1 MEMGLNG
8 RTVIITGASRNIGRR
23 GAELFAEEG
32 CNLAICTSTK
42 MDQLAETAA
51 ECEKRGASVMTM
63 QVDVSNEGQVNEFIT
78 KTAEKFGRI
87 DVLVNNAVFRSEG
100 DLLTMDVENWKRNI
114 EVNIDGPFYM
124 CRAAVPYMIERK
136 WGRII
141 NFSSAVVPMGRPNYL
156 HYVSSKAGVQGLS
169 RAMAREVGD
178 FNITVNAILPGATV
192 TEVARETVSPEQMKA
207 MIQSRCIKRP
217 QEVSDLT
224 GVVGFLCSKEADFI
238 TGQSFVVDGGLTV
251 T

>member
-1 MEMGLNG
+1 MES
-8 RTVIITGASRNIGRR
+8 VICITGASQGIGRALATYFNDR
-23 GAELFAEEG
+23 GHRVFNLDVKLPADGSNSFETWLLDITDEEACG
-32 CNLAICTSTK
+32 RIFDSI
-42 MDQLAETAA
+42 
-51 ECEKRGASVMTM
+51 
-63 QVDVSNEGQVNEFIT
+63 GQGH
-78 KTAEKFGRI
+78 GRI
-87 DVLVNNAVFRSEG
+87 DVLINCASIFST
-100 DLLTMDVENWKRNI
+100 LTMKPFWEI
-114 EVNIDGPFYM
+114 ESSDWDQVINVNLKGTFNTCKKALPWL
-124 CRAAVPYMIERK
+124 K
-136 WGRII
+136 KSSTGRII

>member
-1 MEMGLNG
+1 MES
-8 RTVIITGASRNIGRR
+8 VICITGASQGIGRALATYFNDR
-23 GAELFAEEG
+23 GHRVF
-32 CNLAICTSTK
+32 NLDVKLPADGSNSFETSLLDIT
-42 MDQLAETAA
+42 DDRA
-51 ECEKRGASVMTM
+51 CGRIFDSI
-63 QVDVSNEGQVNEFIT
+63 GQSH
-78 KTAEKFGRI
+78 GRI
-87 DVLVNNAVFRSEG
+87 DVLINCASIFST
-100 DLLTMDVENWKRNI
+100 LTMKPFWEI
-114 EVNIDGPFYM
+114 ESSDWDQVINVNLKGTFNTCKKALPWL
-124 CRAAVPYMIERK
+124 K
-136 WGRII
+136 KSSTGRII

-224 GVVGFLCSKEADFI
+224 GMVGFLCSKEADFV
-238 TGQSFVVDGGLTV
+238 TGQSFVVDGGLTFN
-251 T
+251 

>member
-1 MEMGLNG
+1 MEL
-8 RTVIITGASRNIGRR
+8 VICITGASQGIGRALATYFNDR
-23 GAELFAEEG
+23 GHRVFNLDVKLPADESNPFETSLLDITDEEACG
-32 CNLAICTSTK
+32 RIFDSIG
-42 MDQLAETAA
+42 QGHG
-51 ECEKRGASVMTM
+51 R
-63 QVDVSNEGQVNEFIT
+63 VDVLINCASIFST
-78 KTAEKFGRI
+78 
-87 DVLVNNAVFRSEG
+87 
-100 DLLTMDVENWKRNI
+100 LTMKPFWEI
-114 EVNIDGPFYM
+114 ESSDWDEVINVNLKGTFNTCKKALPWL
-124 CRAAVPYMIERK
+124 K
-136 WGRII
+136 KSSTGRII

>member
-1 MEMGLNG
+1 MES
-8 RTVIITGASRNIGRR
+8 VICITGASQGIGRALATYFNDR
-23 GAELFAEEG
+23 GHRVFNLDIKLPADGSNSFETLLLDITNEEACG
-32 CNLAICTSTK
+32 RIFDSI
-42 MDQLAETAA
+42 
-51 ECEKRGASVMTM
+51 
-63 QVDVSNEGQVNEFIT
+63 GQNH
-78 KTAEKFGRI
+78 GRI
-87 DVLVNNAVFRSEG
+87 DVLINCASIFST
-100 DLLTMDVENWKRNI
+100 LTMKPFWEI
-114 EVNIDGPFYM
+114 ESSDWDQVINVNLKGTFNTCKKALPWL
-124 CRAAVPYMIERK
+124 K
-136 WGRII
+136 KSSTGRII

-224 GVVGFLCSKEADFI
+224 GVVGFLCAKEADFI

>member
-1 MEMGLNG
+1 MES
-8 RTVIITGASRNIGRR
+8 VICITGASQGIGRALATYFNDR
-23 GAELFAEEG
+23 GHRVFNLDVKLPADRSNSFETRLIDITDEEACG
-32 CNLAICTSTK
+32 RIFDSIG
-42 MDQLAETAA
+42 QGHG
-51 ECEKRGASVMTM
+51 R
-63 QVDVSNEGQVNEFIT
+63 VDVLINCASIFST
-78 KTAEKFGRI
+78 
-87 DVLVNNAVFRSEG
+87 
-100 DLLTMDVENWKRNI
+100 LTMKPFWEI
-114 EVNIDGPFYM
+114 ESSDWDQVINVNLKGTFNTCKKALPWL
-124 CRAAVPYMIERK
+124 K
-136 WGRII
+136 KSSTGRII

>member
-1 MEMGLNG
+1 MES
-8 RTVIITGASRNIGRR
+8 VICITGASQGIGKALAKYFNDLGHRVFNLDVKLPAD
-23 GAELFAEEG
+23 GSNSFETWLLDITDEEACG
-32 CNLAICTSTK
+32 RIFDSI
-42 MDQLAETAA
+42 
-51 ECEKRGASVMTM
+51 
-63 QVDVSNEGQVNEFIT
+63 GQGH
-78 KTAEKFGRI
+78 GRI
-87 DVLVNNAVFRSEG
+87 DVLINCASIFST
-100 DLLTMDVENWKRNI
+100 LTMKPFWEI
-114 EVNIDGPFYM
+114 ESSDWDQVINVNLKGTFNTCKKALPWL
-124 CRAAVPYMIERK
+124 K
-136 WGRII
+136 KSSTGRII

-156 HYVSSKAGVQGLS
+156 HYVSYKAGVQGLS

>member
-1 MEMGLNG
+1 MES
-8 RTVIITGASRNIGRR
+8 VICITGASQGIGRALATYFSDQGHR
-23 GAELFAEEG
+23 VFNLDVKLPADGSNSFETLLLDITDEEACG
-32 CNLAICTSTK
+32 TIFDSIGK
-42 MDQLAETAA
+42 
-51 ECEKRGASVMTM
+51 SH
-63 QVDVSNEGQVNEFIT
+63 
-78 KTAEKFGRI
+78 GRL
-87 DVLVNNAVFRSEG
+87 DVLINCASIFST
-100 DLLTMDVENWKRNI
+100 LTMKPFWEI
-114 EVNIDGPFYM
+114 ESSDWDQVINVNLKGTFNTCKKALPWL
-124 CRAAVPYMIERK
+124 K
-136 WGRII
+136 KSSTGRII

-224 GVVGFLCSKEADFI
+224 GVVGFLCSQEADFI
-238 TGQSFVVDGGLTV
+238 TGQSFVVDCGLTV

>member
-1 MEMGLNG
+1 MES
-8 RTVIITGASRNIGRR
+8 VICITGASQGIGRALATYFNDR
-23 GAELFAEEG
+23 GHRVF
-32 CNLAICTSTK
+32 NLDVKLPADGSNSFETSLLDIT
-42 MDQLAETAA
+42 DDRA
-51 ECEKRGASVMTM
+51 CGRIFDSI
-63 QVDVSNEGQVNEFIT
+63 GQSH
-78 KTAEKFGRI
+78 GRI
-87 DVLVNNAVFRSEG
+87 DVLINCASIFSTLSMKPFWEIESSDWDQVINVNLKGTFNTCKKALPWLKKSS
-100 DLLTMDVENWKRNI
+100 T
-114 EVNIDGPFYM
+114 
-124 CRAAVPYMIERK
+124 
-136 WGRII
+136 GRII

-224 GVVGFLCSKEADFI
+224 GMVGFLCSKEADFI
-238 TGQSFVVDGGLTV
+238 TGQSFVVDGGLIV

>member
-1 MEMGLNG
+1 MES
-8 RTVIITGASRNIGRR
+8 VICITGASQGIGRALATYFSDR
-23 GAELFAEEG
+23 GHHVFNLDIKRPADGSNSFETSLLDITDEEA
-32 CNLAICTSTK
+32 C
-42 MDQLAETAA
+42 
-51 ECEKRGASVMTM
+51 
-63 QVDVSNEGQVNEFIT
+63 
-78 KTAEKFGRI
+78 GRI
-87 DVLVNNAVFRSEG
+87 FDSIGNSHGRLDVLINCASIFST
-100 DLLTMDVENWKRNI
+100 LTMKPFWEI
-114 EVNIDGPFYM
+114 ESSDWDQVINVNLKGTFNTCKKALPWL
-124 CRAAVPYMIERK
+124 K
-136 WGRII
+136 KSSTGRII

>member
-1 MEMGLNG
+1 MAS
-8 RTVIITGASRNIGRR
+8 VICVTGASQGIGRAIATHFSDR
-23 GAELFAEEG
+23 GDNVF
-32 CNLAICTSTK
+32 NLDIKAPLDDSTSFESSILDIT
-42 MDQLAETAA
+42 
-51 ECEKRGASVMTM
+51 
-63 QVDVSNEGQVNEFIT
+63 NEDACGKIFDHIGQEY
-78 KTAEKFGRI
+78 GRI
-87 DVLVNNAVFRSEG
+87 DVLINCASIFST
-100 DLLTMDVENWKRNI
+100 LTMKPFWEI
-114 EVNIDGPFYM
+114 ESSDWDQVINVNLKGTFNTCKTALPWLKQSQ
-124 CRAAVPYMIERK
+124 A
-136 WGRII
+136 GRII

-178 FNITVNAILPGATV
+178 FQITVNAVLPGATV

-224 GVVGFLCSKEADFI
+224 GLVGFLCSREADFI

>member
-1 MEMGLNG
+1 MEL
-8 RTVIITGASRNIGRR
+8 VICITGASQGIGRALATYFNDR
-23 GAELFAEEG
+23 GHRVFNLDVKLPADRSKAFETWLLDITDEEACG
-32 CNLAICTSTK
+32 RIFDSIG
-42 MDQLAETAA
+42 QGHG
-51 ECEKRGASVMTM
+51 R
-63 QVDVSNEGQVNEFIT
+63 VDVLINCASIFST
-78 KTAEKFGRI
+78 
-87 DVLVNNAVFRSEG
+87 
-100 DLLTMDVENWKRNI
+100 LTMKPFWEI
-114 EVNIDGPFYM
+114 ESSDWDQVINVNLKGTFNTCKKALPWL
-124 CRAAVPYMIERK
+124 K
-136 WGRII
+136 KSSTGRII